1 MRIIE
6 VVADAGHTDTLSG
19 IAEQYGAID
28 AWWSSAAE
36 DGRRTLRMLVA
47 ADRSQPIVDALQGAL
62 GSSQNAR
69 ILIMPVD
76 AALPRPKQ
84 EEEQESG
91 RKASSRSTT
100 REELYD
106 QIEKGARLDINYL
119 LLVFLSTIVA
129 AIGLIEDNVAVVVG
143 AMVIA
148 PLLGPNIALAFAT
161 SLGDGALFWRSLKT
175 NLSGL
180 ALALLIALAIGLIW
194 PVNLDN
200 RELMARTD
208 VGMDNVA
215 LALASGAAA
224 VLSLATGLSSALVG
238 VMVAVALLP
247 PTATLGM
254 MLGSGQTT
262 HAIGAALLLAVNIVC
277 VILAAKII
285 FLVKGVKPRTWLE
298 KRKARQSQTVYIV
311 VWVVMLG
318 MLVGAIY
325 LRRRLLG

>member
-47 ADRSQPIVDALQGAL
+47 ADRSQPIVDALQSVL
-62 GSSQNAR
+62 GSSENAR

-76 AALPRPKQ
+76 ATLPRP
-84 EEEQESG
+84 EEERESG
-91 RKASSRSTT
+91 RKTSSRSTT

-106 QIEKGARLDINYL
+106 QIEKGARLESNYL

-175 NLSGL
+175 NVSGL
-180 ALALLIALAIGLIW
+180 ALALLIALVIGLIW

-200 RELMARTD
+200 QELMARTD

-254 MLGSGQTT
+254 MLGSGQTN

-277 VILAAKII
+277 VILAAKIV

-318 MLVGAIY
+318 MLIGAIY

>member
-6 VVADAGHTDTLSG
+6 VVADAGHTDTLTG
-19 IAEQYGAID
+19 VAEQHGAID
-28 AWWSSAAE
+28 AWWGAAAE

-47 ADRSQPIVDALQGAL
+47 ADSSQPIVDALQSVLGA
-62 GSSQNAR
+62 SENAR
-69 ILIMPVD
+69 VLIMPVD
-76 AALPRPKQ
+76 AVLPRPTQ
-84 EEEQESG
+84 EVEQESG
-91 RKASSRSTT
+91 RKVSSRSTT

-106 QIEKGARLDINYL
+106 QIEKGARLDSNFL

-161 SLGDGALFWRSLKT
+161 SLGDGALLWRSLKT
-175 NLSGL
+175 SFSGL
-180 ALALLIALAIGLIW
+180 ALALLIALVIGLIW
-194 PVNLDN
+194 PVNLDT
-200 RELMARTD
+200 RELLARTD
-208 VGMDNVA
+208 VGMDSIA

-254 MLGSGQTT
+254 MLGSGQTQ
-262 HAIGAALLLAVNIVC
+262 HAIGSGLLLAVNIVC
-277 VILAAKII
+277 VVLAAKIV

-311 VWVVMLG
+311 LWVLMLG
-318 MLVGAIY
+318 ILVGAIY
-325 LRRRLLG
+325 LRRSLLG